1 MKIFSWSAVG
11 CCNAFIHRSFVDI
24 PAELLHVITGKSY
37 CTLSVQTIS
46 IPLNSLLNSS
56 MQYAT
61 ISNSL
66 QHTLEIFSYFIFILT
81 TFINFHPAL
90 LDFEKR
96 YQQFCRDLMQ
106 LIYIYTSPKK
116 NVRLFR
122 SSGHKFEWS
131 TVNVSL
137 TNTSLVISVFCG
149 SLLLQPYRVFLH
161 ARVENTRSYM
171 RAPRA
176 PPIIGPAQ

>member
-11 CCNAFIHRSFVDI
+11 CCNTFIHRSFVDI

-61 ISNSL
+61 ISNFL

-90 LDFEKR
+90 LDFENR

-106 LIYIYTSPKK
+106 LASTYILYLKK
-116 NVRLFR
+116 LDC
-122 SSGHKFEWS
+122 SGHKFEWS

-137 TNTSLVISVFCG
+137 TYTSLVISVFCG

>member
-1 MKIFSWSAVG
+1 MWLRNLFHILIEQIARSAYMNIYWTIILPLCILHSVASVRSFACNCSFIHIVLKNDVQTWSLLVLKIFSCLKIFSWSAVG
-11 CCNAFIHRSFVDI
+11 CCNTFIHRSFVGI

-61 ISNSL
+61 ISNFL

-90 LDFEKR
+90 LDFENR
-96 YQQFCRDLMQ
+96 YQQFCRD
-106 LIYIYTSPKK
+106 
-116 NVRLFR
+116 
-122 SSGHKFEWS
+122 
-131 TVNVSL
+131 
-137 TNTSLVISVFCG
+137 
-149 SLLLQPYRVFLH
+149 
-161 ARVENTRSYM
+161 
-171 RAPRA
+171 
-176 PPIIGPAQ
+176 

>member
-61 ISNSL
+61 ISNFL

-90 LDFEKR
+90 LDFENR

-116 NVRLFR
+116 KVRLFR

-171 RAPRA
+171 RAPSA

>member
-1 MKIFSWSAVG
+1 MLKNDVQTWSLLVLKIFSWSAVG
-11 CCNAFIHRSFVDI
+11 CCNTFIHRSFVDI

-61 ISNSL
+61 ISNFL

-90 LDFEKR
+90 LDFENR

-106 LIYIYTSPKK
+106 LASTYILYLKK
-116 NVRLFR
+116 VRLFR
-122 SSGHKFEWS
+122 S
-131 TVNVSL
+131 
-137 TNTSLVISVFCG
+137 
-149 SLLLQPYRVFLH
+149 
-161 ARVENTRSYM
+161 
-171 RAPRA
+171 
-176 PPIIGPAQ
+176 